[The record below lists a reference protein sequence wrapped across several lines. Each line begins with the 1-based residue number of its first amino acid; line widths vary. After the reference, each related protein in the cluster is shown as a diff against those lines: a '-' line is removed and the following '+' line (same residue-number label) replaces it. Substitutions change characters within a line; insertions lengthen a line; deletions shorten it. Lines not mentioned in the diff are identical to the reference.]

1 MTDRS
6 IGYTNMYLSPYL
18 PLDYPQEATSALRLS
33 AAVSATGVIT
43 RGSLAAL
50 IDGKKIVLQRSLHYP
65 LLAAWMQAMLNI
77 TMCFLF
83 HGVTEDEVFLY
94 GQTMAVNNT
103 HNNNN
108 YNNNHNNDNHNN
120 NNNHPLPSDS
130 LIAEFGLPLSTN
142 STPTSLSILRRSVPM
157 QPPTQSKS
165 GANASEPGLGR
176 PTYPDILTHSVVA
189 LVNENVEQVLTWL
202 SVHRNSLSLSHTAFL
217 FHPLSLSSTSPFT
230 SPYLCRC

>member
-1 MTDRS
+1 
-6 IGYTNMYLSPYL
+6 
-18 PLDYPQEATSALRLS
+18 
-33 AAVSATGVIT
+33 
-43 RGSLAAL
+43 
-50 IDGKKIVLQRSLHYP
+50 
-65 LLAAWMQAMLNI
+65 MLNI

-103 HNNNN
+103 HNYN
-108 YNNNHNNDNHNN
+108 NNNHNNDNNH

-130 LIAEFGLPLSTN
+130 LMVEFGLPLSTT

-157 QPPTQSKS
+157 QPPSLSKS

-189 LVNENVEQVLTWL
+189 LVNENVEQVLTGL
-202 SVHRNSLSLSHTAFL
+202 SVHRNSLSLSHMALLFL
-217 FHPLSLSSTSPFT
+217 RLVLRKPFV
-230 SPYLCRC
+230 SEEKLNLYFGGEAMGMGEAGDPPSCHGNYMYPP